1 VSDKQRCAEADRPH
15 IGSSA
20 SDDRSGEFCA
30 ANGRF
35 GDLAANTGYWSMAGA
50 AICEA
55 DSTLLTVR
63 LHG

>member
-35 GDLAANTGYWSMAGA
+35 GDLAANTGYWS
-50 AICEA
+50 
-55 DSTLLTVR
+55 
-63 LHG
+63 